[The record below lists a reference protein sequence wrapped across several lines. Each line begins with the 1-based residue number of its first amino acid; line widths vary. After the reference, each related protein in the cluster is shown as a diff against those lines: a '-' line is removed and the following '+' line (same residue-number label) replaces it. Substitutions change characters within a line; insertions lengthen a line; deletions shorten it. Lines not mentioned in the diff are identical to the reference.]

1 MLNGKEVGLCPTTR
15 SEQEQ
20 SSKRA
25 ELSGAEIIIEQ
36 LIRHGVKTVFGYPGG
51 AVLPIY
57 DALYQAFERIDHVIT
72 AHEQGASHAADGFAR
87 AGGRTGVVIAT
98 SGPGATNLVTGIATA
113 YLDSVPL
120 VAITGNA
127 PVPLLGRDA
136 FQEVDIVGITQPIV
150 KHNFVV
156 RDVKDLS
163 YTIAK
168 AFEIANAGRK
178 GPVLIDVPKN
188 VQEAKCGYVAVT
200 GKASMNAPVASG
212 ERAGLAEAIKAIM
225 GAKRPFIYAGGG
237 VVAAEACT
245 ELRKL
250 AELINAPV
258 GFSLMGLTAMSSTHE
273 LALGMCGMHGKY
285 AATHAKAQCDVMLA
299 LGVRFSDRAT
309 GNIPIYKQGKTI
321 IHVDIDHAEHGKN
334 VTPDIEISGDLK
346 EVLTEMLPQLSA
358 IRNQDWLDKLETLKA
373 ECAKMRQVGEFT
385 PQTVI
390 ETVGEFMPKD
400 AVIATDVGQHQMWT
414 MQYYPFRKQR
424 TFLTSGGLGTM
435 GYGMGAAIG
444 ACFASEGKHTV
455 LFTGDGSFG
464 MNLNELATAVSQNLP
479 LVIVIVNNGVLGMVR
494 QWQKRFYDQ
503 RYSQTTL
510 QRKTDFVAL
519 AQAFGAKGVRCTNV
533 SELREVLSNLPNS
546 PIVIDCQIC
555 MDEEVLPMIPPG
567 QSVENMITTKFAME
581 AGGDA

>member
-1 MLNGKEVGLCPTTR
+1 LSTTTNTANTT
-15 SEQEQ
+15 
-20 SSKRA
+20 KI
-25 ELSGAEIIIEQ
+25 GAEIIIEQ
-36 LIRHGVKTVFGYPGG
+36 LVRHSATTVFGYPGG

-57 DALYQAFERIDHVIT
+57 DALHKNSDRINHIIT
-72 AHEQGASHAADGFAR
+72 AHEQGASHAADGYAR
-87 AGGRTGVVIAT
+87 ASGKTGVVIAT

-168 AFEIANAGRK
+168 AFEIAGSGRK

-188 VQEAKCGYVAVT
+188 VQEAVCEYIPVT
-200 GKASMNAPVASG
+200 GNETLSPCPCAAPSEFSG
-212 ERAGLAEAIKAIM
+212 DLSATITAIM
-225 GAKRPFIYAGGG
+225 NAKRPFIYAGGG
-237 VVAAEACT
+237 VIAADACE
-245 ELRKL
+245 ELRRL
-250 AELINAPV
+250 AELISAPV
-258 GFSLMGLTAMSSTHE
+258 GFSLMGMTAMDNSHP
-273 LALGMCGMHGKY
+273 LALGMCGMHGRY
-285 AATHAKAQCDVMLA
+285 AATLAKSECDVMIA

-309 GNIPIYKQGKTI
+309 GNIPVYKQGKTI

-334 VTPDIEISGDLK
+334 VTPDIEVCGDLK
-346 EVLTEMLPQLSA
+346 EVLTAVLPRLSA
-358 IRNQDWLDKLETLKA
+358 VRNEDWINRLGELRE
-373 ECAKMRQVGEFT
+373 ECAKLRQVGEFT
-385 PQTVI
+385 PQAVI
-390 ETVGEFMPKD
+390 ETVGEFMND
-400 AVIATDVGQHQMWT
+400 DTVIATDVGQHQMWT
-414 MQYYPFRKQR
+414 MQYYPFRAPR

-444 ACFASEGKHTV
+444 GCCANSLTRTV

-464 MNLNELATAVSQNLP
+464 MNLNELATAVSQGLP
-479 LVIVIVNNGVLGMVR
+479 LVAVIVNNGVLGMVR
-494 QWQKRFYDQ
+494 QWQKRFYGQ

-510 QRKTDFVAL
+510 ARKTDFVKL
-519 AQAFGAKGVRCTNV
+519 AEAFGAVGVRCTNTV
-533 SELREVLSNLPNS
+533 ELRKVLADLPDA
-546 PIVIDCQIC
+546 PIVIDCQVC

-567 QSVENMITTKFAME
+567 QSVENMITEKFVISEME
-581 AGGDA
+581 DC